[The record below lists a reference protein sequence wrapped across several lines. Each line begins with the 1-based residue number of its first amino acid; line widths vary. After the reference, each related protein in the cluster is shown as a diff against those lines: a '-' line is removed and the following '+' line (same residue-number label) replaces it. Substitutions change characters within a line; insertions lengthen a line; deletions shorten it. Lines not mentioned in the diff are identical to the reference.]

1 MTRTRYEGVKWV
13 LLHFLLTLFVPS
25 FVSLV
30 LSAAVARHFSFANC
44 FHYLLFFFFFFW
56 IQPIGALGDSF
67 TSKVKIHTCNKRL
80 IKRQIATLQ
89 QLYRVICIAFH
100 FVWICIQQHWRRLSV
115 PVHCLDLPRP
125 EHKAT
130 AKHWSGL
137 ADLTRATAHS
147 QLGTA

>member
-1 MTRTRYEGVKWV
+1 MKASSESSSIFY
-13 LLHFLLTLFVPS
+13 LLCLYHLLSHLYSLQLWQDIFLLLIAFITYS
-25 FVSLV
+25 
-30 LSAAVARHFSFANC
+30 
-44 FHYLLFFFFFFW
+44 FFFFFLDTTHRCF
-56 IQPIGALGDSF
+56 GDSF

-137 ADLTRATAHS
+137 ADLTHATAHS